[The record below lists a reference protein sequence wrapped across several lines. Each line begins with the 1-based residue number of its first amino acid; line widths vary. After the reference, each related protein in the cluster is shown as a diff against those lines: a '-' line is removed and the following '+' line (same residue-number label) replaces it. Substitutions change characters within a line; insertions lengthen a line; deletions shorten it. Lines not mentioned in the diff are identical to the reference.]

1 MEKTHMTRK
10 WIFLPLCLLFT
21 AACLTTGTPG
31 SDSVGTEVSQKLT
44 SIAALTQSGGTPIGP
59 AQNTGSSPDELPTVT
74 PTGSPLP
81 SSTPTQTP
89 TVTQTPSFTPPPDD
103 PRLTLGSPNYRTDF
117 PDATNW
123 YLYEDDNVRFDV
135 VDHKFVMTAKN
146 ANSFD
151 GWTLTAWKLTDY
163 YLEMTATP
171 DTCSGRDRYG
181 LVVGS
186 PGPGENPSFLYKVSC
201 DGYYAFGFFNTD
213 IDNKFHYL
221 KDWTKSNYIL
231 TGPGQTNRVGFMA
244 QGTHLSLYVNGH
256 LLTDL
261 NEPSFGEGRFG
272 LFVGSVNTVNFV
284 VRVSEVAYW
293 VLP

>member
-1 MEKTHMTRK
+1 MNRRM
-10 WIFLPLCLLFT
+10 IFLPLCLLFS
-21 AACLTTGTPG
+21 AACLTTTTPG
-31 SDSVGTEVSQKLT
+31 SSAVGSEVARKLT
-44 SIAALTQSGGTPIGP
+44 SIAALTQSGGTPLGP
-59 AQNTGSSPDELPTVT
+59 AQDTGASPGELPTVT
-74 PTGSPLP
+74 PTGTPPPSP
-81 SSTPTQTP
+81 TP
-89 TVTQTPSFTPPPDD
+89 TVTSTITQTPSFTPPADD

-117 PDATNW
+117 LDGTNW
-123 YLYEDDNVRFDV
+123 YLYDDSDVRFEV

-146 ANSFD
+146 ANSYD
-151 GWTLTAWKLTDY
+151 SWTLTAWKLTNY

-181 LVVGS
+181 LVVGT
-186 PGPGENPSFLYKVSC
+186 PGPGENPSYLLKVSC
-201 DGYYAFGFFNTD
+201 DGYYTFGFFNFN

-221 KDWTKSNYIL
+221 KDWTKSTYIL
-231 TGPGQTNRVGFMA
+231 AGAGQTNRVGFKA
-244 QGTHLSLYVNGH
+244 EGTHLSLYANGH
-256 LLTDL
+256 FLTDL